1 MYMRLLEDPDILQT
15 RVTKVTPPVDC
26 CISASSQAIR
36 AGMIPP
42 SEVAISSPGTN
53 TSDLTLD
60 EDDEYDPIGRLGLNL
75 HQGAACDVTFD
86 LVRHLKR
93 NAAVHVALKKRKLE
107 GQAVQARF
115 EDYIGDSRMTAGAIF
130 KSGRVHLGNDIL
142 EFRQKKERD
151 QLNAKLA
158 IIKTAALK
166 YHKRFEIYS
175 KLLELGYVATTKKN
189 TIKDL
194 KVWLS
199 VRKKKSDGA
208 MPSVSK
214 KLEEMEE
221 KFKNRDVLT
230 LRDYLID
237 EGKEVNLI
245 NQYLEDHTIAQQN
258 HAVLDTA
265 SQGVVD
271 VDVDGQQARRLDF
284 RT

>member
-1 MYMRLLEDPDILQT
+1 MRLLEDPDILQT
-15 RVTKVTPPVDC
+15 RVTKVTKVTPPVDC
-26 CISASSQAIR
+26 CLAASPQAIR

-42 SEVAISSPGTN
+42 SEVSFSSSATN

-60 EDDEYDPIGRLGLNL
+60 DEYDPIGLLGLNL
-75 HQGAACDVTFD
+75 HQGAASDVTSD
-86 LVRHLKR
+86 VIRHLKR
-93 NAAVHVALKKRKLE
+93 SGAVHVSLKKRKLE
-107 GQAVQARF
+107 GQAVQVRF
-115 EDYIGDSRMTAGAIF
+115 EDYIGDSRMTAGGIF

-142 EFRQKKERD
+142 KFRQKKERD

-166 YHKRFEIYS
+166 YHKRFETYS
-175 KLLELGYVATTKKN
+175 KLMELGYVATTKKN

-208 MPSVSK
+208 MPLVAK

-245 NQYLEDHTIAQQN
+245 NQYLEDHTIAQQH

-265 SQGVVD
+265 SQGVVPVD
-271 VDVDGQQARRLDF
+271 VDVDGQQARVACC
-284 RT
+284 